1 MSVLI
6 KDMQMPASCSVCPML
21 EGYSMD
27 GLCHAANKWLDDDE
41 HWTWYVFPEGD
52 MDNSKPSNCPLVPVP
67 PHGRLIDADALPD
80 RYAEVRDLAP
90 TIIDAEE

>member
-6 KDMQMPASCSVCPML
+6 KGMELPQNCYECPFEMVEFYDFEDHVKCEL
-21 EGYSMD
+21 TGKLT
-27 GLCHAANKWLDDDE
+27 GINK
-41 HWTWYVFPEGD
+41 
-52 MDNSKPSNCPLVPVP
+52 CPLVQIP